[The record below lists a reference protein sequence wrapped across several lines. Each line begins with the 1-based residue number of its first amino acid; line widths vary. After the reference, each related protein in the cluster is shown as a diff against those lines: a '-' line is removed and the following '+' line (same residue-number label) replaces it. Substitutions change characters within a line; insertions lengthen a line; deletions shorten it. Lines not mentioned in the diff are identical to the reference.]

1 MMNQTYAP
9 RARSAEQMRE
19 RARLARIRME
29 QARRQSRRM
38 LCVFSVLLVAALFV
52 YISRM
57 ATISAA
63 GKQISQLKRDISALT
78 SDKQYREISLTAR
91 QNLERVQ
98 YEALNRL
105 GMVYPGEGQ
114 IQMVRLSGEN
124 AGDGVMTVYDT
135 NAKDGQ

>member
-1 MMNQTYAP
+1 MTQTYAP
-9 RARSAEQMRE
+9 RRGNSTQMQE

-38 LCVFSVLLVAALFV
+38 MCVFSGLLVTALFV

-91 QNLERVQ
+91 QNIERVQ

-105 GMVYPGEGQ
+105 GMVYPKEGQ
-114 IQMVRLSGEN
+114 IQLVHLGGEN

-135 NAKDGQ
+135 SAKDGE

>member
-1 MMNQTYAP
+1 MTQTYAP
-9 RARSAEQMRE
+9 RRGNSTQMQE

-38 LCVFSVLLVAALFV
+38 MCVFSGLLVTALFV

-78 SDKQYREISLTAR
+78 SMAS
-91 QNLERVQ
+91 
-98 YEALNRL
+98 
-105 GMVYPGEGQ
+105 
-114 IQMVRLSGEN
+114 
-124 AGDGVMTVYDT
+124 
-135 NAKDGQ
+135 